1 MFILDSI
8 LFVFIQVTISI
19 FGVDFLVLFLG
30 LLEKFLLDW
39 NVVPVDRLEILE
51 VYFVSLSELLDL
63 LGLWLV
69 LLVLFLVGKRLL
81 LELAW
86 LLGG

>member
-1 MFILDSI
+1 VFILDSI